1 MFQHTPSAV
10 ARLPLAVRAEALPGL
25 GGGQLHE
32 IHAAADDWAAALA
45 FAFAAIDAAG
55 RRPVML
61 VHAARQAV
69 LNMQPYGEGLI
80 GLGLDP
86 ARLVLVEARDGTGM
100 LRAGLEGARCP
111 GLAAVVLASWR
122 RFPEYA
128 LTASRRLV
136 LAAER
141 SRVPVIMLRGDAE
154 PRPSAA
160 HQRWLVRS
168 ARANPREANAPGLP
182 ALDVELQR
190 RRGGASGGR
199 WRLEWNDQ
207 DGCYREARNTTATQN
222 AGIHDTPLSGAVV
235 CLSAVRTGLAG
246 DVAAS
251 RAA

>member
-1 MFQHTPSAV
+1 MFQHAPSAV
-10 ARLPLAVRAEALPGL
+10 ARLPLAARAEALPAL

-86 ARLVLVEARDGTGM
+86 ARLVLVEARDGTGL

-154 PRPSAA
+154 VRPSAA

-168 ARANPREANAPGLP
+168 ARASPREANAPGLP

-190 RRGGASGGR
+190 RRGGMSGGR

-207 DGCYREARNTTATQN
+207 DGCYREAPDTAPTPD

-235 CLSAVRTGLAG
+235 RLSAVRAGLAG
-246 DVAAS
+246 AAAAS

>member
-1 MFQHTPSAV
+1 MFQHAPSAV
-10 ARLPLAVRAEALPGL
+10 ARLPLAARAEALPAL

-168 ARANPREANAPGLP
+168 ARASPREANAPGLP

-222 AGIHDTPLSGAVV
+222 VGIHDTPLSGAVV
-235 CLSAVRTGLAG
+235 HLSAVRTGLAG
-246 DVAAS
+246 AVAAS